1 MILFLFGRT
10 TADKKNIPPQAE
22 IKADAFD
29 IRQFIGIQ
37 KAKLAPPQ
45 AVIVSKLEN
54 NISRGDVVTQQ
65 IKAYEDLA
73 AFWKDSINAF
83 EPYAFYISE
92 AAKLDNS
99 EKNLTFAARLFSEN
113 LRGVSDE
120 ARLDW
125 ETTEAIDLFE
135 RAIKLDPDNDDL
147 HIGLGS
153 CYIYGRGRS
162 GDPQQTMN
170 GIKEVLAVVRKD
182 STNMKAQLLLGV
194 GGFVSGQYDKA
205 IERLK
210 KVVKAEP
217 DNVEAVSFLA
227 DTYAAQGQKGE
238 AIRWYTVSKRLINN
252 PDYSKEVDDRIKMI
266 K

>member
-1 MILFLFGRT
+1 MPV
-10 TADKKNIPPQAE
+10 AKKDSISEKP
-22 IKADAFD
+22 FD
-29 IRQFIGIQ
+29 IQGFIEIQ
-37 KAKLAPPQ
+37 KAKLTPAQ
-45 AVIVSKLEN
+45 AVFVSKLEN
-54 NISRGDVVTQQ
+54 NISRGDVLTQK
-65 IKAYEDLA
+65 IKANEDLA

-83 EPYAFYISE
+83 EPYAFYTSA

-120 ARLDW
+120 ARLEW
-125 ETTEAIDLFE
+125 ETTEAIDLYE

-170 GIKEVLAVVRKD
+170 GIREVLTVVRKD

-194 GGFVSGQYDKA
+194 GGYVSGQYDKA
-205 IERLK
+205 LERLK
-210 KVVKAEP
+210 KVVAAEP
-217 DNVEAVSFLA
+217 VNVEAISFLA
-227 DTYAAQGQKGE
+227 DTYAAQGNKAE
-238 AIRWYTVSKRLINN
+238 AVRWYTVSKRLVNN
-252 PDYSKEVDDRIKMI
+252 EDYSKEVDDHIKMI